1 LITGIDNCLKYK
13 NIQTI
18 RRVMRRDG
26 VSEEE
31 AIRRIESQ
39 MSNMERVQKAD
50 VVLSSL
56 WEPEETQR
64 QVLRTGP

>member
-1 LITGIDNCLKYK
+1 
-13 NIQTI
+13 
-18 RRVMRRDG
+18 MRRDG
-26 VSEEE
+26 ASEEE

-39 MSNMERVQKAD
+39 MSNMERVRRAD

-64 QVLRTGP
+64 QVSMK

>member
-1 LITGIDNCLKYK
+1 MK
-13 NIQTI
+13 
-18 RRVMRRDG
+18 RDS

-39 MSNMERVQKAD
+39 MSNVERIKKAD

-64 QVLRTGP
+64 QVLVR